1 MASFDIVCQVDF
13 QEVTNAVD
21 QARREIANRYD
32 FKGSNCTI
40 ELDSQ
45 KGELLI
51 TADDEYK
58 MQTVIDILLTR
69 LLKRSVPG
77 KSLVYGKTT
86 PSGKVLKKNIDIQQ
100 GLSKEQCKELN
111 LLIKNT
117 KLKVQSQS
125 QGDSVRVNGKKK
137 DDLQQVMQVL
147 KDKDLSFDIQFTNYR
162 CGRLPHLRS
171 NSKSLESAA
180 IGFHHYR
187 GHGLRFYFV
196 ILSMLPG

>member
-51 TADDEYK
+51 TADDEYRK
-58 MQTVIDILLTR
+58 M
-69 LLKRSVPG
+69 
-77 KSLVYGKTT
+77 T

-125 QGDSVRVNGKKK
+125 QGDSVRVTGKKK

-162 CGRLPHLRS
+162 
-171 NSKSLESAA
+171 
-180 IGFHHYR
+180 
-187 GHGLRFYFV
+187 
-196 ILSMLPG
+196 

>member
-69 LLKRSVPG
+69 LLKRSVPV

-86 PSGKVLKKNIDIQQ
+86 TRGKVLKKNIDIQQ

-125 QGDSVRVNGKKK
+125 QGDSVRVTGKKK

-162 CGRLPHLRS
+162 
-171 NSKSLESAA
+171 
-180 IGFHHYR
+180 
-187 GHGLRFYFV
+187 
-196 ILSMLPG
+196 

>member
-69 LLKRSVPG
+69 EG
-77 KSLVYGKTT
+77 
-86 PSGKVLKKNIDIQQ
+86 
-100 GLSKEQCKELN
+100 
-111 LLIKNT
+111 
-117 KLKVQSQS
+117 QSWRIITAQS
-125 QGDSVRVNGKKK
+125 DGVGPW
-137 DDLQQVMQVL
+137 
-147 KDKDLSFDIQFTNYR
+147 R
-162 CGRLPHLRS
+162 CWC
-171 NSKSLESAA
+171 
-180 IGFHHYR
+180 FC
-187 GHGLRFYFV
+187 F
-196 ILSMLPG
+196 

>member
-21 QARREIANRYD
+21 QARREIGNRYD
-32 FKGSNCTI
+32 FKESNCAI
-40 ELDSQ
+40 DLDNH

-58 MQTVIDILLTR
+58 METVIDILLTR
-69 LLKRSVPG
+69 LLKRSVPV
-77 KSLVYGKTT
+77 KSLVYGKTI

-100 GLSKEQCKELN
+100 GLSKDQCKELN
-111 LLIKNT
+111 VLIKET

-137 DDLQQVMQVL
+137 DDLQQLMKIL
-147 KDKDLSFDIQFTNYR
+147 KDKDLSFDVQFTNYR
-162 CGRLPHLRS
+162 
-171 NSKSLESAA
+171 
-180 IGFHHYR
+180 
-187 GHGLRFYFV
+187 
-196 ILSMLPG
+196 

>member
-69 LLKRSVPG
+69 LLKRSVPV

-86 PSGKVLKKNIDIQQ
+86 SSGKVLKKNIDIQQ

-117 KLKVQSQS
+117 KLTVQSQS
-125 QGDSVRVNGKKK
+125 QGDSVRVTGKKK

-162 CGRLPHLRS
+162 
-171 NSKSLESAA
+171 
-180 IGFHHYR
+180 
-187 GHGLRFYFV
+187 
-196 ILSMLPG
+196 

>member
-21 QARREIANRYD
+21 QARREIGNRYD
-32 FKGSNCTI
+32 FKGSNCAI
-40 ELDSQ
+40 DLDNQ

-58 MQTVIDILLTR
+58 METVIDILLTR
-69 LLKRSVPG
+69 LLKRSVPV
-77 KSLVYGKTT
+77 KSLVYGKTV

-100 GLSKEQCKELN
+100 GLSKDHCKELN
-111 LLIKNT
+111 VLIKET

-137 DDLQQVMQVL
+137 DDLQQLMKVL
-147 KDKDLSFDIQFTNYR
+147 KDKDLSFDVQFTNYR
-162 CGRLPHLRS
+162 
-171 NSKSLESAA
+171 
-180 IGFHHYR
+180 
-187 GHGLRFYFV
+187 
-196 ILSMLPG
+196 

>member
-21 QARREIANRYD
+21 QSRREIANRYD

-69 LLKRSVPG
+69 LLKRSVPV
-77 KSLVYGKTT
+77 KSLVYGKTAH
-86 PSGKVLKKNIDIQQ
+86 SGKFLKKNIDIQQ

-162 CGRLPHLRS
+162 
-171 NSKSLESAA
+171 
-180 IGFHHYR
+180 
-187 GHGLRFYFV
+187 
-196 ILSMLPG
+196 

>member
-21 QARREIANRYD
+21 QARREIGNRYD
-32 FKGSNCTI
+32 FKGSNCAI
-40 ELDSQ
+40 DLDNQ

-58 MQTVIDILLTR
+58 METVIDILLTR
-69 LLKRSVPG
+69 LLKRSVPV
-77 KSLVYGKTT
+77 KSLVYGKTV

-100 GLSKEQCKELN
+100 GLSKDQCKELN
-111 LLIKNT
+111 VLIKET

-137 DDLQQVMQVL
+137 DDLQQLMKIL
-147 KDKDLSFDIQFTNYR
+147 KDKDLSFDVQFTNYR
-162 CGRLPHLRS
+162 
-171 NSKSLESAA
+171 
-180 IGFHHYR
+180 
-187 GHGLRFYFV
+187 
-196 ILSMLPG
+196 

>member
-1 MASFDIVCQVDF
+1 MAAFDIVCQVDF

-32 FKGSNCTI
+32 FKGSNYAI

-69 LLKRSVPG
+69 LLKRSVPV
-77 KSLVYGKTT
+77 KSLVYGKMM

-125 QGDSVRVNGKKK
+125 QGDSVRVTGKKK

-162 CGRLPHLRS
+162 
-171 NSKSLESAA
+171 
-180 IGFHHYR
+180 
-187 GHGLRFYFV
+187 
-196 ILSMLPG
+196 

>member
-69 LLKRSVPG
+69 LLKRSVPV
-77 KSLVYGKTT
+77 KSLVYGKRRPVEKSSRKIST
-86 PSGKVLKKNIDIQQ
+86 S
-100 GLSKEQCKELN
+100 SK
-111 LLIKNT
+111 
-117 KLKVQSQS
+117 
-125 QGDSVRVNGKKK
+125 
-137 DDLQQVMQVL
+137 
-147 KDKDLSFDIQFTNYR
+147 
-162 CGRLPHLRS
+162 
-171 NSKSLESAA
+171 
-180 IGFHHYR
+180 GFPR
-187 GHGLRFYFV
+187 NNARN
-196 ILSMLPG
+196 

>member
-32 FKGSNCTI
+32 FKGSDCTI
-40 ELDSQ
+40 ELDNQ

-58 MQTVIDILLTR
+58 IQTVIDILLTR
-69 LLKRSVPG
+69 LLKRSVPV

-86 PSGKVLKKNIDIQQ
+86 PIGKVLKKNIDIQQ

-117 KLKVQSQS
+117 KLKIQSQS
-125 QGDSVRVNGKKK
+125 QGDLVRVNGKKK

-162 CGRLPHLRS
+162 
-171 NSKSLESAA
+171 
-180 IGFHHYR
+180 
-187 GHGLRFYFV
+187 
-196 ILSMLPG
+196 

>member
-32 FKGSNCTI
+32 FKGSNCI
-40 ELDSQ
+40 IDLDSQ

-69 LLKRSVPG
+69 LLKRSVPVR
-77 KSLVYGKTT
+77 SLVYGKMT

-162 CGRLPHLRS
+162 
-171 NSKSLESAA
+171 
-180 IGFHHYR
+180 
-187 GHGLRFYFV
+187 
-196 ILSMLPG
+196 

>member
-21 QARREIANRYD
+21 QARREIGNRYD
-32 FKGSNCTI
+32 FKGSNCAI
-40 ELDSQ
+40 DLDNQ

-58 MQTVIDILLTR
+58 METVIDILLTR
-69 LLKRSVPG
+69 LLKRSVPV
-77 KSLVYGKTT
+77 KSLVYGKTV

-100 GLSKEQCKELN
+100 GLSKDQCKELN
-111 LLIKNT
+111 VLIKET
-117 KLKVQSQS
+117 KLKVQSQG

-137 DDLQQVMQVL
+137 DDLQQLMKIL

-162 CGRLPHLRS
+162 
-171 NSKSLESAA
+171 
-180 IGFHHYR
+180 
-187 GHGLRFYFV
+187 
-196 ILSMLPG
+196 

>member
-69 LLKRSVPG
+69 LLKRSVPV
-77 KSLVYGKTT
+77 KSLVYGKTM

-125 QGDSVRVNGKKK
+125 QGDSVRVTGKKK

-162 CGRLPHLRS
+162 
-171 NSKSLESAA
+171 
-180 IGFHHYR
+180 
-187 GHGLRFYFV
+187 
-196 ILSMLPG
+196 